1 MPAASLAMYA
11 RHDMSPSPSAPRA
24 ADDGRL
30 STLVADLF
38 QAHADRMLGAALRVT
53 GSLQDAEDVLQG
65 VFVRLVQ
72 RPESLADLRGPDAG
86 PYLHRAAVNAALD
99 LLRSRARR
107 PLADI
112 GAAESMEPAG
122 EAVEAALLH
131 DALADGLR
139 AGLAGLHP
147 RAAEM
152 VTLRYLEE
160 LSNQEVAAR
169 TGSSESTVAVT
180 LHRARQ
186 TLRERLSPKGGRE

>member
-11 RHDMSPSPSAPRA
+11 RRDMSPTPSSQRA
-24 ADDGRL
+24 AEEARL
-30 STLVADLF
+30 SAKVADLF
-38 QAHADRMLGAALRVT
+38 QGHAEPMLRAALRVT

-72 RPESLADLRGPDAG
+72 RPEALAELRGPDAG

-99 LLRSRARR
+99 LLRARARR
-107 PLADI
+107 PVADI
-112 GAAESMEPAG
+112 AAAEQPGAG
-122 EAVEAALLH
+122 GDTADATLLR
-131 DALADGLR
+131 DALAEDLR
-139 AGLAGLHP
+139 TGLAGLHP

-152 VTLRYLEE
+152 VTLRYLDE
-160 LSNQEVAAR
+160 LSNQEVALR
-169 TGSSESTVAVT
+169 TGASESTVAVT